1 LDYQNVWLVGHAQY
15 GRGCE
20 TFQGV
25 PEPAKLADLIA
36 SRRDVP
42 SKVTAIG
49 VFRGRPD
56 PRHEPRPASANDKQ
70 AQNWERDPRL
80 RMFRRPL
87 TYRGW
92 PPGRPAPGTRYNPP
106 IEKGVDVALAVEL
119 VRLSLMEQA
128 RFEALVVFS
137 SDTDLVPA
145 LDLCQLLGGPVI
157 EVACWEGANA
167 LQDRQMKLPACHYL
181 SEADWRSVCKDW
193 SGLA

>member
-1 LDYQNVWLVGHAQY
+1 MPNPARIAVLLDYQNVWLVGHAQY

-56 PRHEPRPASANDKQ
+56 PRHEPRPASA
-70 AQNWERDPRL
+70 
-80 RMFRRPL
+80 
-87 TYRGW
+87 
-92 PPGRPAPGTRYNPP
+92 PGTRYNPP

-145 LDLCQLLGGPVI
+145 LDLCQLLGGPAI
-157 EVACWEGANA
+157 EVACWEVANA
-167 LQDRQMKLPACHYL
+167 LQDRQMKLPACYYL